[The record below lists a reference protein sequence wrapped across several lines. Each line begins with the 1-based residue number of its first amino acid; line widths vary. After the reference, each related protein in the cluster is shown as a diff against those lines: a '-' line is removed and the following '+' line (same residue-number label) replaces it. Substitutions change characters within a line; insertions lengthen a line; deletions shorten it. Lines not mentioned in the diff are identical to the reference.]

1 MNDSYGGLDVWFGQ
15 VKKKNNKLPFST
27 DILFFILIPLVVVQ
41 WWSSDVRDNLAS
53 LAKIVL
59 IKKKQNGSIGE
70 SVHRSYDDKKMQFFV
85 AVSFD

>member
-15 VKKKNNKLPFST
+15 VKKNNKLPFST
-27 DILFFILIPLVVVQ
+27 DILFFILIPLVFVQ

-59 IKKKQNGSIGE
+59 IKKKTK
-70 SVHRSYDDKKMQFFV
+70 R
-85 AVSFD
+85 